1 MEALAAVKLQEFE
14 EGKIS
19 RRRLIETL
27 VAAATTTTA
36 AGAGAAQAAQQVGVK
51 VSNVNHV
58 SYTCP
63 NYRQAADWYSKVFNL
78 EQVGDDGSN
87 VNLPFGKQGE
97 KPQGITAND
106 IGPTFI
112 VARTRDLNGTIGTT
126 GIQRPKAT
134 CVIDHM
140 AYTVADFDRERV
152 KADLIAMGIQKVR
165 DGGLYSLHME
175 DPFGYDIQISGVAN
189 NAISDGA

>member
-1 MEALAAVKLQEFE
+1 METFAVLKLQEFE
-14 EGKIS
+14 KGKIS
-19 RRRLIETL
+19 RRGLIKTL
-27 VAAATTTTA
+27 VAAATATR
-36 AGAGAAQAAQQVGVK
+36 AGGAAQAAQPSGVK
-51 VSNVNHV
+51 ASNVNHV

-78 EQVGDDGSN
+78 EQVNDDGHN

-97 KPQGITAND
+97 KPLGIDAND

-126 GIQRPKAT
+126 GIRRPKAT

-152 KADLIAMGIQKVR
+152 KAELIAMGVQKVR
-165 DGGLYSLHME
+165 DGGMFSLHME
-175 DPFGYDIQISGVAN
+175 DPFGYDIQISGLAN

>member
-1 MEALAAVKLQEFE
+1 METFAVLKLQEFE
-14 EGKIS
+14 QGKIS
-19 RRRLIETL
+19 RRGLIETL
-27 VAAATTTTA
+27 VAAATATGA
-36 AGAGAAQAAQQVGVK
+36 AGAAQAAQQSGVK
-51 VSNVNHV
+51 ASNVNHV

-78 EQVGDDGSN
+78 EQVNDDGHN
-87 VNLPFGKQGE
+87 VNLPFGKQGS
-97 KPQGITAND
+97 KPLGVTASD

-134 CVIDHM
+134 CVVDHM

-165 DGGLYSLHME
+165 DGGMFSLHME
-175 DPFGYDIQISGVAN
+175 DPFGYDIQISGLAN

>member
-1 MEALAAVKLQEFE
+1 MEAFAVAKLQEFE

-36 AGAGAAQAAQQVGVK
+36 GAAQAAPQPAVK
-51 VSNVNHV
+51 AALVNHV
-58 SYTCP
+58 SYTCA

-78 EQVGDDGSN
+78 EQVNDDGKN
-87 VNLPFGKQGE
+87 VNLPFGKMGE
-97 KPQGITAND
+97 KPQGVTAND
-106 IGPTFI
+106 VPPTFI
-112 VARTRDLNGTIGTT
+112 ICRTRDLNGTIGTT

-134 CVIDHM
+134 NVIDHM

-152 KADLIAMGIQKVR
+152 KADLMAMGVQKVR
-165 DGGLYSLHME
+165 DGGLYSLHMV
-175 DPFGYDIQISGVAN
+175 DPFGYDIQVSGVAN

>member
-1 MEALAAVKLQEFE
+1 METFAVVKLKEFE

-27 VAAATTTTA
+27 VAAATATTA
-36 AGAGAAQAAQQVGVK
+36 AGSAEAAQQPAVK
-51 VSNVNHV
+51 VALVNHIF
-58 SYTCP
+58 YTCP
-63 NYRQAADWYSKVFNL
+63 NYKQAADWYAKVFNL
-78 EQVGDDGSN
+78 EPVGDDGSN

-97 KPQGITAND
+97 KPQGVTAND

-152 KADLIAMGIQKVR
+152 KADLIALGVQKVR
-165 DGGLYSLHME
+165 DGGLYSLHMA